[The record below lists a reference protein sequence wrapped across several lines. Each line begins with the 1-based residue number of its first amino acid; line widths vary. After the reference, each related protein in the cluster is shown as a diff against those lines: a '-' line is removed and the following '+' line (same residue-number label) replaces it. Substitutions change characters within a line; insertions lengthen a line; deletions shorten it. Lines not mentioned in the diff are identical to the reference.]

1 MRAPHTA
8 AEKLSAMARNGA
20 DDTFKRVGSLHKDFT
35 FSSHSYHNDRPK
47 PAARRDEGEK
57 PLHARVAGF
66 AQIQRM
72 CEWGQRE
79 IGSHY
84 AF

>member
-1 MRAPHTA
+1 MIDRNRQLGETR
-8 AEKLSAMARNGA
+8 EKNPCM
-20 DDTFKRVGSLHKDFT
+20 
-35 FSSHSYHNDRPK
+35 
-47 PAARRDEGEK
+47 
-57 PLHARVAGF
+57 RVAGF